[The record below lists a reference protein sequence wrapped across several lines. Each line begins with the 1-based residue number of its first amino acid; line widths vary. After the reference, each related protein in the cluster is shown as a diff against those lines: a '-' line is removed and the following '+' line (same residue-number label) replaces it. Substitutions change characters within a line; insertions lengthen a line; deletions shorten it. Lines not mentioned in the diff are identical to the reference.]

1 MAEEQK
7 FKASPPPSEAWPAT
21 GEVTPGTPVQ
31 PERCPNCRSPLPPDA
46 MFCGSCGYKIAPSS
60 RVEYAGFWMRFVAA
74 IVDGF
79 ILGAVQIALTL
90 AIDDQASVSGLSF
103 LVSMAYTVGFWAT
116 EGATPG
122 KMAMGCKIV
131 EAEMLEP
138 ISVGRSFGRYFA
150 QILSALTLGIGYLMI
165 AFTPEKRGLH
175 DYVAGTVVIKT
186 R

>member
-1 MAEEQK
+1 MAM
-7 FKASPPPSEAWPAT
+7 
-21 GEVTPGTPVQ
+21 VQ
-31 PERCPNCRSPLPPDA
+31 PSNCPNCGRPLPDEA

-60 RVEYAGFWMRFVAA
+60 QVEYAGFWMRFVAA
-74 IVDGF
+74 IIDGF

-103 LVSMAYTVGFWAT
+103 LVSMVYTVGFWIA

-122 KMAMGCKIV
+122 KMAMGCKVV
-131 EAEMLEP
+131 EVSGEP
-138 ISVGRSFGRYFA
+138 LSAGRAFGRYFA
-150 QILSALTLGIGYLMI
+150 QILSALTFGIGYLMI

-175 DYVAGTVVIKT
+175 DYIAGTVVVKT